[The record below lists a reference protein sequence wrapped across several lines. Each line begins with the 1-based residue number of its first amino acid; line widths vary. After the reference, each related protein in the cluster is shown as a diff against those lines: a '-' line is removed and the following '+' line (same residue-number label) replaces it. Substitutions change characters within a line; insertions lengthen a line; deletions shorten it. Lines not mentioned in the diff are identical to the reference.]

1 MNIDEGEFDTC
12 IKVLYYTPETYTNY
26 MLIKFNKAGI
36 KLVFLKLTIESI
48 FTEEPFVI
56 SNN

>member
-1 MNIDEGEFDTC
+1 MNIDAGEFDTC

-36 KLVFLKLTIESI
+36 KLVFLNFSLSATVTFSEKHFLI
-48 FTEEPFVI
+48 
-56 SNN
+56 